1 MEQDINYVAI
11 GKRIRQ
17 YRLLKHLTQEN
28 ISNATDL
35 AASYISNI
43 ENGSTKVGLVSL
55 IRIARALDV
64 SMDQLLYDNMP
75 VLVSNYDA
83 DVKEILSDCSD
94 KERLFLIKS
103 MKSTKDLLRK
113 HNLK

>member
-1 MEQDINYVAI
+1 MEQNINYIAI

-43 ENGSTKVGLVSL
+43 ENGSTKVGLMSL

-75 VLVSNYDA
+75 VLVSNYDFFSTSRA
-83 DVKEILSDCSD
+83 
-94 KERLFLIKS
+94 LFFCFLFTIQQQKY
-103 MKSTKDLLRK
+103 
-113 HNLK
+113 

>member
-1 MEQDINYVAI
+1 MEQEINYNAI

-43 ENGSTKVGLVSL
+43 ENGSTKVGLGALV
-55 IRIARALDV
+55 RIARALEV

-75 VLVSNYDA
+75 VLVANYDA
-83 DVKEILSDCSD
+83 DAKEVLADCSD
-94 KERLFLIKS
+94 KERLFLLQS
-103 MKSTKDLLRK
+103 MKSLKQLMRTN
-113 HNLK
+113 NLK